1 MICKKK
7 KLKKLSFLN
16 NCELFFF
23 ALIKSVIWNIRMNWS
38 LVVYTLEY
46 PFFKLIT
53 YIIFSIL
60 ILLFKKYSGSQST
73 IIFAFVN
80 FILSISK

>member
-7 KLKKLSFLN
+7 KLNFLSFLN

-46 PFFKLIT
+46 PFFKLIIYLNPRDFFVKT
-53 YIIFSIL
+53 PGKEDRLVVGIFS
-60 ILLFKKYSGSQST
+60 KKT
-73 IIFAFVN
+73 
-80 FILSISK
+80 FIN